1 MAASF
6 GKNHIRTYWF
16 CSCERHQTFGVIDA
30 AFAQYAA
37 LARNLPRNAMNNG
50 AKTPKIAP
58 LRRSLLLGAS
68 PNG

>member
-16 CSCERHQTFGVIDA
+16 CSCEWHLTLGVIDA
-30 AFAQYAA
+30 ASAQYAA

-50 AKTPKIAP
+50 AK
-58 LRRSLLLGAS
+58 
-68 PNG
+68 